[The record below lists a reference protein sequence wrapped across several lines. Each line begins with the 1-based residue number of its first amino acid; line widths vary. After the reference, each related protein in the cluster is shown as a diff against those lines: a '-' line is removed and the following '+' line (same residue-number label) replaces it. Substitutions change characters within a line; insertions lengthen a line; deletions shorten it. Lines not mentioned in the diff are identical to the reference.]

1 MATQVRVAGLV
12 SFTRKVSSV
21 MSTSGGSE
29 QGGEGEGCSQ
39 FCMHS
44 TCHKLLMYA
53 HTSVD
58 QTRARSSCTVS
69 IQQLAPHEISVCL
82 DIANSRQWTQPQSVD
97 STATNTLFKSKL
109 RTLTTNSKHTVLP

>member
-12 SFTRKVSSV
+12 SFTTKVPSV

-29 QGGEGEGCSQ
+29 QRGEGDGCSH

-44 TCHKLLMYA
+44 TCHSTYLGMYV

-58 QTRARSSCTVS
+58 GTQMQARSLCALVDT
-69 IQQLAPHEISVCL
+69 
-82 DIANSRQWTQPQSVD
+82 NQSVG
-97 STATNTLFKSKL
+97 AMNANLPNTSGGAMRDAMYSIPACGLG
-109 RTLTTNSKHTVLP
+109 

>member
-12 SFTRKVSSV
+12 SFTTKVSSV

-58 QTRARSSCTVS
+58 QTQARSSCTVS

-82 DIANSRQWTQPQSVD
+82 YITNSSQSTQPQSVD
-97 STATNTLFKSKL
+97 STANE
-109 RTLTTNSKHTVLP
+109 HTIKE